1 MPERRDFLRACLS
14 LAAAAGLKGCLRH
27 RTAEGNFPGTLPASY
42 PHLEVEGDSYQVGLA
57 IGKRFGENIRQV
69 LVRRR
74 EWFEKLCAFVD
85 KNPEEHYRPFFD
97 AVRGH
102 FPDFI
107 EELRG
112 TAEGAGRELR
122 DLVILNLAAELEAM
136 QKKPCGCPGCSTL
149 ALVWKGNVLL
159 AHNEDGDYTYAD
171 LMYTVRIKRPG
182 KPAFFALV
190 YPGILPGNA
199 PVWNRAG
206 MVMTTNFIGG
216 LSVRPGV
223 GRYFLSRAMC
233 EVESLQEA
241 VRISSLAERAYSFH
255 FCIGSARANEI
266 LSVET
271 CPERVEVQKV
281 EGLYIHTNHLVLPT
295 MRDIPQDQEYLEV
308 SSMSRYRVL
317 EEMVESCRGN
327 FDKIDG
333 ARLIQ
338 MLSSHQGRPT
348 PPCRHHRPPS
358 RGVTLASALFDL
370 QTERVRLYRS
380 NPCMGRF
387 TSFSMIG

>member
-1 MPERRDFLRACLS
+1 MLGRRDFLRGCIS
-14 LAAAAGLKGCLRH
+14 LAAAVGLEGCLRH
-27 RTAEGNFPGTLPASY
+27 RTADGNVPDTLSASY
-42 PHLEVEGDSYQVGLA
+42 PHLDVEGDSYQVGLA

-69 LVRRR
+69 LERRR
-74 EWFEKLCAFVD
+74 EWFEKLCAFVEQ
-85 KNPEEHYRPFFD
+85 NPEERYRPYFE
-97 AVRGH
+97 AVKQH

-112 TAEGAGRELR
+112 TAEGAGVELR
-122 DLVILNLAAELEAM
+122 HLVILNLAAELEAM

-149 ALVWKGNVLL
+149 ALVWKDNVLL

-171 LMYTVRIKRPG
+171 LMYTVRVKRPG
-182 KPAFFALV
+182 KPPFFALV

-199 PVWNRAG
+199 PVWNQSG

-233 EVESLQEA
+233 EAESLEEA
-241 VRISSLAERAYSFH
+241 VRIASMAERAYSFH
-255 FCIGSARANEI
+255 FCIGSTRTKEI
-266 LSVET
+266 FSVET

-295 MRDIPQDQEYLEV
+295 MRDLPQDQEYLEI

-317 EEMVESCRGN
+317 EEMVKAYQGN
-327 FDKIDG
+327 YDKVDG
-333 ARLIQ
+333 ERLIQ

-348 PPCRHHRPPS
+348 APCRHYRPPS

-370 QTERVRLYRS
+370 QVERVRLYRS
-380 NPCMGRF
+380 HPCLGRF
-387 TSFSMIG
+387 ASFSIFG